1 MNKIIKLEKLIKK
14 IKDFKKIKKIV
25 VQCHGTFDLL
35 HIGHIKHLE
44 KAKKLGDILVVTVT
58 PDEYVNK
65 GPNRPAFNS
74 TLRMQAISALKCVD
88 YVSLNKW
95 PSAEKTIKIL
105 KPNIYCKGIDYIDAK
120 KDLTNK
126 IIEEIKAVKSIKG
139 IIKYTNEPTFSASN
153 LLNKFFNIHTSDQ
166 IKTINTIKKKFL
178 INEIISHINGF
189 SKLKV
194 LVIGEAI
201 IDEYNFCSPLGKSG
215 KDPILMLHDLYE
227 EQYLGGTLAIARHV
241 SEFCKNVSL
250 VTAIGEK
257 EEYKKFI
264 LKNLPVN
271 LKTHFIRKSNSP
283 TIVKKKYIDN
293 INKNKIFGTYKM
305 NDEKLTKKDEH
316 KLNSLIDKLV
326 SKHDLVILSDYG
338 HGFISE
344 KIAKKIC
351 QHSKF
356 LATNVQ
362 LNAANSGHHAINK
375 YKNLDCLII
384 NEAELRH
391 ELRNK
396 NENIKNLA
404 KNLCKK
410 FSIDRII
417 VTSGSKGAL
426 IYEKKANK
434 FYNSAAFAENS
445 VDKIGAGDAM
455 MSIIALSLKKKKDS
469 MLSLFLG
476 SIAGAQSVQIMGN
489 SDTIRKNK
497 FLKTLE
503 HLLK

>member
-1 MNKIIKLEKLIKK
+1 
-14 IKDFKKIKKIV
+14 
-25 VQCHGTFDLL
+25 
-35 HIGHIKHLE
+35 
-44 KAKKLGDILVVTVT
+44 
-58 PDEYVNK
+58 
-65 GPNRPAFNS
+65 
-74 TLRMQAISALKCVD
+74 
-88 YVSLNKW
+88 
-95 PSAEKTIKIL
+95 
-105 KPNIYCKGIDYIDAK
+105 
-120 KDLTNK
+120 
-126 IIEEIKAVKSIKG
+126 
-139 IIKYTNEPTFSASN
+139 
-153 LLNKFFNIHTSDQ
+153 
-166 IKTINTIKKKFL
+166 
-178 INEIISHINGF
+178 
-189 SKLKV
+189 
-194 LVIGEAI
+194 
-201 IDEYNFCSPLGKSG
+201 
-215 KDPILMLHDLYE
+215 MLHDLYQ

-250 VTAIGEK
+250 LTAIGEK

-264 LKNLPVN
+264 LKNLPIN

-305 NDEKLTKKDEH
+305 NDEKLTKKDEN

-362 LNAANSGHHAINK
+362 LNAANAGHHAINK

-434 FYNSAAFAENS
+434 FYDSAAFAENS

-489 SDTIRKNK
+489 SDSIRKNK